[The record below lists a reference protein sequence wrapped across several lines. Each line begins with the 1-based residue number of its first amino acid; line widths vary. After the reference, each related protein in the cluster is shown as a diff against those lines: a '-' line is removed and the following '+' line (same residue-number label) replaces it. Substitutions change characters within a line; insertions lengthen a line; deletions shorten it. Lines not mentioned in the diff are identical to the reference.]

1 LRKTCIIAA
10 VLLVTSACSKAPG
23 QQTGATPPAP
33 STAAAGGP
41 AVAAPAT
48 AAAPGQTAA
57 APPAVKPVPA
67 TLPDIVARVN
77 GDPVSKMEF
86 ENAIRSLEAQ
96 AGQGVPYDK
105 RNEVYRQVLDQLVGY
120 KLLIQESKARKL
132 VVADAEIDSQIA
144 QMRKQFPDEDAFTKA
159 LAEQQLDVNKLR
171 ENVRSQ
177 MLVSRF
183 MEMEIGP
190 SIQVTDA
197 DIQAFYDQNKA
208 QFNQPETMR
217 ASHILI
223 RFPENADEAAKSQ
236 ARTRA
241 DAVLTKLKA
250 GGNFA
255 ALAKEFSQ
263 DAASAANGGDLG
275 FFAKAQMPPAFGDV
289 AFTLKPGQMS
299 GLVESQVGYHI
310 IKAAEHRAARVV
322 PLTEAS
328 AEIRQ
333 FLTQQ
338 QQQEKAEAYVNTLKA
353 KAKIE
358 ILI

>member
-1 LRKTCIIAA
+1 LRKTCIIAGI
-10 VLLVTSACSKAPG
+10 LFVTSACSKAPV

-33 STAAAGGP
+33 GTSTAAA
-41 AVAAPAT
+41 AAT
-48 AAAPGQTAA
+48 SAAPGQPAA
-57 APPAVKPVPA
+57 ATPAVKPVPA
-67 TLPDIVARVN
+67 TLPDVVARVN

-86 ENAIRSLEAQ
+86 EDAIRSLEAQ

-120 KLLIQESKARKL
+120 RLLIQESKARKL
-132 VVADAEIDSQIA
+132 VVADLEVDAQIA
-144 QMRKQFPDEDAFTKA
+144 QMKKQFPNEEAFTKA
-159 LAEQQLDVNKLR
+159 LAEQQLDVDKLR
-171 ENVRSQ
+171 DNVRQQ

-183 MEMEIGP
+183 IDVEIGP

-197 DIQAFYDQNKA
+197 DIQAFYDQNQEK
-208 QFNQPETMR
+208 FNQPETMR

-223 RFPENADEAAKSQ
+223 RFPENADTATKSQ
-236 ARTRA
+236 ARTQA
-241 DAVLTKLKA
+241 DAVLAKLKA

-255 ALAKEFSQ
+255 ALAKEYSQ
-263 DAASAANGGDLG
+263 DAGSAANGGDLG
-275 FFAKAQMPPAFGDV
+275 FFAKAQMLPAFADA
-289 AFTLKPGQMS
+289 AFALKSGQMS
-299 GLVESQVGYHI
+299 GLVETQVGYHI

-338 QQQEKAEAYVNTLKA
+338 QQQEKTEAYVNTLKA
-353 KAKIE
+353 KAKIQ